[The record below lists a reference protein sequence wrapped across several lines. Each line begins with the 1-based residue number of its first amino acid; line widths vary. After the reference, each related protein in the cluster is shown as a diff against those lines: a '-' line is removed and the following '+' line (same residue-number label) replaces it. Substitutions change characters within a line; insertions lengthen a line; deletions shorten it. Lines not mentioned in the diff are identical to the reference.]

1 MKPGSIVVGPCMWP
15 GCDGTAYVH
24 ARGVQPRGLYFC
36 DAHRTKA
43 RDHGT
48 YKRACVP
55 PAEPGALCVRG
66 CGRPQAAIQ
75 PAKYDS
81 VPAALRACCLP
92 SAVVRVLGPEGLK
105 EMDLEAFW
113 RPREALLTSGRL
125 VAFHEWPLEEL
136 AGQVWVDGDLAS
148 ARVRYAKAGWLDGA
162 PWEGAGFKHFQMVR
176 MTDGWRIASLAWQDD
191 A

>member
-1 MKPGSIVVGPCMWP
+1 MTTFHAAAGPGSGHDNDNDLCHVAALV
-15 GCDGTAYVH
+15 
-24 ARGVQPRGLYFC
+24 
-36 DAHRTKA
+36 
-43 RDHGT
+43 
-48 YKRACVP
+48 RAFFQVFDNR
-55 PAEPGALCVRG
+55 EGR
-66 CGRPQAAIQ
+66 RPQE
-75 PAKYDS
+75 
-81 VPAALRACCLP
+81 AALRACCLS

>member
-81 VPAALRACCLP
+81 VPAALRACCSKCRHHGMAYAAGRAAAFVARALPRGRRP
-92 SAVVRVLGPEGLK
+92 SARR
-105 EMDLEAFW
+105 A
-113 RPREALLTSGRL
+113 A
-125 VAFHEWPLEEL
+125 A
-136 AGQVWVDGDLAS
+136 
-148 ARVRYAKAGWLDGA
+148 
-162 PWEGAGFKHFQMVR
+162 
-176 MTDGWRIASLAWQDD
+176 
-191 A
+191 